1 LPPPMPVRRDP
12 AFSSLL
18 FRSCGRVS
26 FVRSNTRYPV
36 VMATA
41 NQASLS
47 SFVSVGSADR
57 P

>member
-1 LPPPMPVRRDP
+1 MPVRRDP